1 MFFYINA
8 RKEPQRTNSASFR
21 TTSTVVYAE
30 MVIMS
35 SIMRLAQLNQ
45 CLETGPVSSHFPPS
59 YVSVIFNFNCF

>member
-8 RKEPQRTNSASFR
+8 RKEQRTNSASFR
-21 TTSTVVYAE
+21 ITSTVVYAG

-35 SIMRLAQLNQ
+35 SIMRVAQLNQ